1 MRRNPVLIALA
12 AALLSTLVCTMAAQT
27 QSTAGQAQST
37 KAKKTG
43 TPPPPKETFW
53 EWALRF
59 SGISASPNT
68 LKGAGDEPPSGQ
80 VWMADLAS
88 GTRRKITP
96 DSGYRSPVYFPN
108 GSDIL
113 ALQAGYVVRISS
125 AGDKPAKL
133 YSIAGITKLVGFSLA
148 GPAEALALTEDEAG
162 HVSPA
167 RLSVSTGAITP
178 LPYDPQSSRDR
189 QMLEHLEDWQRSYGD
204 TVVYVKRESR
214 QALSGTVEVVNI
226 FLKYPGRDP
235 QNVSGCDLENCGQP
249 SLSPDGKRVLF
260 IKASM

>member
-1 MRRNPVLIALA
+1 MRRNLVRIALA
-12 AALLSTLVCTMAAQT
+12 AALACTIAGQT
-27 QSTAGQAQST
+27 QSTAGQTPPT
-37 KAKKTG
+37 KAKKTAA
-43 TPPPPKETFW
+43 PPPPKETFW

-59 SGISASPNT
+59 SGISANPNT
-68 LKGAGDEPPSGQ
+68 LKGAGDEPLSGQ
-80 VWMADLAS
+80 VWVADLPS

-125 AGDKPAKL
+125 GGDKPAKL
-133 YSIAGITKLVGFSLA
+133 YKIAGVTKLVGFSL
-148 GPAEALALTEDEAG
+148 GGGAEALALTEDDAG

-167 RLSVSTGAITP
+167 RLSVNTGAITP

-189 QMLEHLEDWQRSYGD
+189 QMLEHLQDWQRSYGD

-214 QALSGTVEVVNI
+214 QALSGTVEVSNI

-235 QNVSGCDLENCGQP
+235 QNVSGCDLASCGQP
-249 SLSPDGKRVLF
+249 SLSPDGNRVLF
-260 IKASM
+260 IKASP